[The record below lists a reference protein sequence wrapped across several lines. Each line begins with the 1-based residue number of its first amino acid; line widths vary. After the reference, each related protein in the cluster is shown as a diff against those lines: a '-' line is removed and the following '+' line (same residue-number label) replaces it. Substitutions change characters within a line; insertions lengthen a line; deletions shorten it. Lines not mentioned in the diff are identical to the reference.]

1 MVLKSAFVAAICTG
15 FVALSGSAMAAEYR
29 PGEYLKLDLSK
40 AVYSPKRIGPEARF
54 APVRI
59 QARSD
64 DTPSD
69 SAEADLESS
78 VWPKLPPRRAQAAK
92 AAEKPGVRPSAEPPR
107 AAARAK
113 LAKRRGN
120 PLDAEARDTR
130 IQTWPCRSGGICN
143 WTR

>member
-1 MVLKSAFVAAICTG
+1 MVLKSAFVAVVCTG
-15 FVALSGSAMAAEYR
+15 IVALAGPANAAEYR
-29 PGEYLKLDLSK
+29 AAEYLKLDLPK

-64 DTPSD
+64 EAPSE
-69 SAEADLESS
+69 SAEADLEAS
-78 VWPKLPPRRAQAAK
+78 VWPKLPPRK
-92 AAEKPGVRPSAEPPR
+92 ARIANTTEKPSAEPPR